1 MNSISIILGVL
12 SASYSIHNIFDI
24 NEKIRF
30 RQLEHFNALIKESV
44 EHAYITYIY
53 EIKQQCKKSN
63 QRLDYDTSKA
73 HEIATTYFYDNYSR
87 PFIDFNR
94 LNKLKIN
101 KQIKD
106 ELRFFRAHSNTHSNA
121 NTQSIV

>member
-1 MNSISIILGVL
+1 MEHITIILGVL

-30 RQLEHFNALIKESV
+30 RQLEHFNALVKESV

-63 QRLDYDTSKA
+63 TTLEYDTCKA
-73 HEIATTYFYDNYSR
+73 NEIATTYFYNNYSR
-87 PFIDFNR
+87 PFVDFNR

-106 ELRFFRAHSNTHSNA
+106 ELRFYRANSNTSVK
-121 NTQSIV
+121 SIV